1 MINIK
6 MWPALK
12 AGQRIYY
19 AQYDGEKR
27 HWRVVE
33 HTVSTLLKTLR
44 ESSDEDEKYKY
55 LVGIRG
61 KGETPGVEFYLPD
74 EDFFFAE
81 EDAENAA
88 IMYNLR
94 SKMNEMCRISDQV
107 KEE

>member
-12 AGQRIYY
+12 PGQSIYY
-19 AQYDGEKR
+19 VQYDDRKR
-27 HWRVVE
+27 HWAVVARLI
-33 HTVSTLLKTLR
+33 STLKKTL
-44 ESSDEDEKYKY
+44 EDKTYEDGRYKY

-61 KGETPGVEFYLPD
+61 KGESPGIEFYLPE

-94 SKMNEMCRISDQV
+94 SKMNDMCRISDQV